1 MLQKSINQVI
11 IDRSWITFKL
21 VTSSIVL
28 SFVIAT
34 LLAGWKL
41 YIESKL
47 RVLTRNIQLFFYF
60 VISTISIAPAF
71 WVASILFNFIHIFGE
86 GNNTRVKLLFAILV
100 LTVCDGNLAYLAD
113 GIKQKW
119 SELLSKEFIKYADV
133 RGLNLFDKIF
143 KHFFPHI
150 IGQMLIL
157 LRYRIIYFIS
167 AAVIVEM
174 IYSILGVGFLF
185 IEKGWGSEDAYTPL
199 AILFYLAI
207 IIGIYNAFVA
217 FFIEKEERYCK
228 IVNFYV
234 SIASRLRDGLSPLIL
249 FLIKK
254 QLIIKRLL
262 LSAIILSIL
271 ISIVVI
277 MPNANKVESVSES
290 EVIDLNIDQES
301 DEDYI
306 DIGKYKL
313 ENEMSK
319 DLSKKIDI
327 RIITVSIIATLFVT
341 LIAFIVVCFV
351 GWVCGFIVGSRGGI
365 GKRIVDQ
372 LFILPLDLLPRLLV
386 VIIIQ
391 IAIMRTDLYQ
401 SDFMTPWYKLALLAL
416 IIGVLNAAELVK
428 LLHKRIDTIKKED
441 YFLLAKSNGTINN
454 ILLFKYVLPN
464 CKLELIQGL
473 VYNGIIAS
481 IFLESS
487 LSFLDWGSPQE
498 LPTLGKLIWDNNPV
512 FYGASWRVILPGFL
526 LFSIITII
534 RLIGE
539 LLLYKYKPKAIVND

>member
-1 MLQKSINQVI
+1 MITYKNTKENIFTIALGAFALFFISLLLFGIKLYSIHEVGAILSLDVLARYYEFVVKFITFNLGYSKEVLQKSINQVI

-290 EVIDLNIDQES
+290 EVVALVV
-301 DEDYI
+301 
-306 DIGKYKL
+306 
-313 ENEMSK
+313 
-319 DLSKKIDI
+319 SKKAVGVGEG
-327 RIITVSIIATLFVT
+327 VSIGTGSGGDGSGGDGVPPSGLKRNSVAAITTIRRTQPTMIA
-341 LIAFIVVCFV
+341 
-351 GWVCGFIVGSRGGI
+351 G
-365 GKRIVDQ
+365 
-372 LFILPLDLLPRLLV
+372 
-386 VIIIQ
+386 
-391 IAIMRTDLYQ
+391 
-401 SDFMTPWYKLALLAL
+401 
-416 IIGVLNAAELVK
+416 
-428 LLHKRIDTIKKED
+428 
-441 YFLLAKSNGTINN
+441 
-454 ILLFKYVLPN
+454 
-464 CKLELIQGL
+464 
-473 VYNGIIAS
+473 
-481 IFLESS
+481 
-487 LSFLDWGSPQE
+487 
-498 LPTLGKLIWDNNPV
+498 
-512 FYGASWRVILPGFL
+512 
-526 LFSIITII
+526 
-534 RLIGE
+534 
-539 LLLYKYKPKAIVND
+539 LLLSL